1 MRLLELAVQGVRGF
15 SPSARFA
22 FLPSYHGLQGPAELP
37 PPLIGLYLSLAYPDG
52 RGAEASFLAP
62 GVKLGRAG
70 LSFEADD
77 GQVWRLVRELGGAG
91 ALHRMN
97 AQTNKYEVV
106 TSESAEVAQVLRGTV
121 GLPAREAYGDL
132 YTFTIAQLPSKHRK
146 GKSSASGVRSSP
158 SGFGQKVIPQLSP
171 EELAEAKARVAVL
184 EKEVATVKELAEYQ
198 FRVDGAQSEVYKV
211 ETALK
216 AYEDLKAKVAEARNQ
231 LATAPSPQTL
241 GLPDD
246 IVQRVRT
253 FNADKK
259 RIDQGLRKLAD
270 EREQAGV
277 ADRVIVQPLQKDT
290 RFLGAAFVGVA
301 LLIAGA
307 SLKGLGHYVAV
318 LAIPAFSFAALLAL
332 RFIEE
337 LQYASREGAKSGVFE
352 GREKK
357 LKEELAALVRVVEGA
372 MEKVN
377 ATTGD
382 EFAEILA
389 RRETMVPAVQQLEA
403 ELAQMEADPATAGLA
418 SELEHFKAEY
428 EELHERLTQMGGG
441 GYLRD
446 AREIQNEL
454 EELKEAIAA
463 ADKQA
468 DAPPPAQPTVP
479 FTAVPVESAEQF
491 EDPFPTLLG
500 LAGDLFAADPVSLWS
515 VLRERS
521 LQYFT
526 AFTDRR
532 YHDVDVGKSGAATV
546 AAPGRT
552 IAAGEL
558 PGKDLDLLYLS
569 MRLTIIEKWTGQQ
582 KLPVMME
589 DVFGALVDPGKH
601 PLIGRMLKHLGAMTQ
616 VLQVAGKSQKLYSD
630 DVQSV

>member
-22 FLPSYHGLQGPAELP
+22 FLPSLQGLQGPADLP

-52 RGAEASFLAP
+52 RGAESSFLAP
-62 GVKLGRAG
+62 GAKLGRAG
-70 LSFEADD
+70 LSFEGDD
-77 GQVWRLVRELGGAG
+77 AQVWRLVRELGGAG

-106 TSESAEVAQVLRGTV
+106 STESAEMAQVLRGTV
-121 GLPAREAYGDL
+121 GLLPRDTYADL
-132 YTFTIAQLPSKHRK
+132 YTFTVSQLPSKHRK

-158 SGFGQKVIPQLSP
+158 SSFGHKVVPQLSA
-171 EELAEAKARVAVL
+171 EELVEAKARVAVL

-216 AYEDLKAKVAEARNQ
+216 AYDDLKAKVAEARQQ

-246 IVQRVRT
+246 IVQRVRA

-259 RIDQGLRKLAD
+259 KIDQALRKLAD

-277 ADRVIVQPLQKDT
+277 ADQIIVQPLHKDL
-290 RFLGAAFVGVA
+290 RFVGALALGLV

-307 SLKGLGHYVAV
+307 VTTGLIHYVAV

-337 LQYASREGAKSGVFE
+337 LQYASREGAKSDVFE

-357 LKEELAALVRVVEGA
+357 LKDELTALVSVVEGA
-372 MEKVN
+372 MEKVG

-403 ELAQMEADPATAGLA
+403 ELAQLEADPATAGLA
-418 SELEHFKAEY
+418 GELEHFKAEY

-446 AREIQNEL
+446 AREIQAEL
-454 EELKEAIAA
+454 EELKEAVAEA
-463 ADKQA
+463 EKKPEAVSA
-468 DAPPPAQPTVP
+468 AQPTVP

-491 EDPFPTLLG
+491 EDPAPALLG

-532 YHDVDVGKSGAATV
+532 YHDVDIGKSGAATV

-569 MRLTIIEKWTGQQ
+569 MRLTIVEKWSAQQ
-582 KLPVMME
+582 QLPVIME
-589 DVFGALVDPGKH
+589 DVFGALVDPAKQQ
-601 PLIGRMLKHLGAMTQ
+601 LVSRMLKHLSAMTQ
-616 VLQVAGKSQKLYSD
+616 VLQVAGKSQKVYAD
-630 DVQSV
+630 DVQAV

>member
-22 FLPSYHGLQGPAELP
+22 FLPSFQGLQGPADLP
-37 PPLIGLYLSLAYPDG
+37 PPLIGLYLALAYPDG
-52 RGAEASFLAP
+52 RGAESSFLAP
-62 GVKLGRAG
+62 GSKLGRVG

-97 AQTNKYEVV
+97 ADTQKYEVV
-106 TSESAEVAQVLRGTV
+106 TADSAEAGQVLRGTV
-121 GLPAREAYGDL
+121 GLPAREAYADL
-132 YTFTIAQLPSKHRK
+132 YTFTVAQLPSKHRK
-146 GKSSASGVRSSP
+146 SKSSASGVRSSP
-158 SGFGQKVIPQLSP
+158 SGFGQRLVPQLSA
-171 EELAEAKARVAVL
+171 EELVEAKARIEVL
-184 EKEVATVKELAEYQ
+184 EKEVATVKELADYQ

-216 AYEDLKAKVAEARNQ
+216 AYEDLKAKLAAAREQ

-246 IVQRVRT
+246 IIQRVRT

-259 RIDQGLRKLAD
+259 KVDQALRKLAD

-277 ADRVIVQPLQKDT
+277 ADKVIVQPLQKDS
-290 RFLGAAFVGVA
+290 RFWGAMGAGVLLLLVGA
-301 LLIAGA
+301 L
-307 SLKGLGHYVAV
+307 SKGLVHYVAV
-318 LAIPAFSFAALLAL
+318 LAIPAFSFGALLAL

-337 LQYASREGAKSGVFE
+337 LQYASREGAKSDVFE
-352 GREKK
+352 GRERK
-357 LKEELAALVRVVEGA
+357 LKEELSTLVRTVEGA

-389 RRETMVPAVQQLEA
+389 RRESMVPAVQQLEA
-403 ELAQMEADPATAGLA
+403 ELARMEADPATAGLA
-418 SELEHFKAEY
+418 GELEHFKAEY

-446 AREIQNEL
+446 AREIQREL
-454 EELKEAIAA
+454 EELKEAVAEAEKKGSAA
-463 ADKQA
+463 A
-468 DAPPPAQPTVP
+468 PQPTVP
-479 FTAVPVESAEQF
+479 FQAVPVESAEQF
-491 EDPFPTLLG
+491 EDPAPALLG
-500 LAGDLFAADPVSLWS
+500 LAGDLFAADPVTLWS
-515 VLRERS
+515 VLRERA

-526 AFTDRR
+526 ALTDRR
-532 YHDVDVGKSGAATV
+532 YHDVDIAKTGGATV

-552 IAAGEL
+552 LAAGEL
-558 PGKDLDLLYLS
+558 PPKDLDLLYLS
-569 MRLTIIEKWTGQQ
+569 MKLTIIEKWTAQQ
-582 KLPVMME
+582 RLPVIME
-589 DVFGALVDPGKH
+589 DVFGALVDSSKH
-601 PLIGRMLKHLGAMTQ
+601 QLLGRMLKHLGGMTQ
-616 VLQVAGKSQKLYSD
+616 VLQVAGKSQKVYGD
-630 DVQSV
+630 DVQAV